1 MVLAGCSA
9 TMIDFEKPH
18 HTSSGFRNHPPVD
31 RPGLFDFLKWQWE
44 RPDYDFEGVLAAPL
58 PSVAPDLAYLNGNP
72 GTNSVTW
79 IGHATLL
86 VQLGGLNILTDPQ
99 FSERAS
105 PVQWTGPKRV
115 NPPAIPIDDLPRID
129 IVLISHDHYD
139 SLDADS
145 VEALRGRPGGE
156 RTVFYVPLGLK
167 GWLNDRGVERVVELD
182 WWDQARQGST
192 EVTAVPVQYWSQRW
206 LLRTNRTLWAGFV
219 VRTPA
224 GRFFFAGDSAY
235 TQHFQSIG
243 EKYGPFDLAAI
254 PIGAYAPRWFMRT
267 MHMNPEESV
276 KVHRDV
282 RARLS
287 VAMHW
292 GTFRL
297 TDEPLDEPPRLLAR
311 ARATAGLRNDEFV
324 VLMHGETLRFAG
336 SNPHA
341 DARGNPAAP

>member
-1 MVLAGCSA
+1 MN
-9 TMIDFEKPH
+9 DPERPH
-18 HTSSGFRNHPPVD
+18 HTSSGFRNHPAVE
-31 RPGLFDFLKWQWE
+31 RPGFLDFLKWRWE
-44 RPDYDFEGVLAAPL
+44 RPGYSLEGALAASP
-58 PSVAPDLAYLNGNP
+58 PAVPPDLALLNGNH
-72 GTNSVTW
+72 GANTVTW

-105 PVQWTGPKRV
+105 PVQWMGPRRV
-115 NPPAIPIDDLPRID
+115 SPPAIPIADLPPID

-167 GWLNDRGVERVVELD
+167 AWLNDRGIERVVELD
-182 WWDQARQGST
+182 WWDQARHGGA
-192 EVTAVPVQYWSQRW
+192 EVIAVPVQHWSQRW

-219 VRTPA
+219 VRAP
-224 GRFFFAGDSAY
+224 GGSFFFAGDSGY
-235 TQHFQSIG
+235 SPHFRAIG

-254 PIGAYAPRWFMRT
+254 PIGAYEPRWFMRT

-276 KVHRDV
+276 RAHRDV
-282 RARLS
+282 RARQS

-297 TDEPLDEPPRLLAR
+297 TDEPMDEPPRRLTQAR
-311 ARATAGLRNDEFV
+311 AAAGLRDRDFV
-324 VLMHGETLRFAG
+324 VLSLGETVRFPEPAPVAETAG
-336 SNPHA
+336 KSA
-341 DARGNPAAP
+341 ARRD